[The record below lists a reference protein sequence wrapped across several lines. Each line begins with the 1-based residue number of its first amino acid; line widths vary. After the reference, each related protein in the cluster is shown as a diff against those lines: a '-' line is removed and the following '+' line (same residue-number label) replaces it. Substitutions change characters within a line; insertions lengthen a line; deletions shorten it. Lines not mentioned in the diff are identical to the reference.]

1 MEHNQQTS
9 TDGRSHSNDLR
20 NSPRGHETITAS
32 FCSQPGRLKPRMTDP
47 LTGARSPLGSVQE
60 RVIGSLFRFSLSFSK
75 KTDEAWRV
83 GSLTSDF
90 IAPPLQII
98 DILNQSCRKAL
109 LKYIDRFESGALNGD
124 LLESLIEIT
133 PKNASSFLP
142 VLLSGDCTQRFK
154 IASKLIDQLTRHH
167 IYDQLHYCT
176 PSACGVNDPSL
187 QRELYLRVFEAGC
200 TLRDDDILSP
210 QDILT
215 ISTFDREFQVQAY
228 AWILET
234 FGCNGS
240 SLADIRLTQ
249 DEYAQSYRMLYRRI
263 AEDKDVF
270 YKSVLHQKRHLL
282 PIKDPAVRL
291 SLFRS
296 LYDIDSKSAVQCI
309 DHFDLTDCEQ
319 YALSSIVE
327 TVYKNGHW
335 DVLRSIAPSIL
346 SPDLQEYL
354 ITALG
359 KEHPDFLYSDT
370 LASWFPLSES
380 LTRTLFLNAI
390 TTGRWDA
397 AIEIGSLH
405 AQRATDRVTPAMQK
419 KSCQFLLAG
428 HSHTDNH
435 GNETILFEKLLKAN
449 LLPTTVMFGAL
460 SFYGHSHEDFL
471 VGILSSCGQNKGSS
485 VMRELSTIC
494 PTPESLT
501 PRTKR
506 CINAFLNTG
515 FRGFSTTSFKVFQQH
530 WEQNPQEARKHVA
543 NWKELSKAI
552 SENRVLSRE
561 QIRDPLFL
569 DCVYDVYQ
577 PVGLSQSR
585 ILGILKKVRDNS
597 KHLDDLIVKKDGYLV
612 ETHRHGVPRTFVG
625 YITKAPHSFLGRA
638 GAGLCTDVDY
648 QSWNDPSWL
657 QMNIFDP
664 EKGYLVGNI
673 QLNRFTDR
681 NKNKAVLARFNPT
694 SRILFEVDG
703 CALAIGMLEATTAFA
718 EANKLLVYTPENTDA
733 HLLSNDLDFAA
744 ILKTF
749 QGEDIPCNI
758 RLATLYTSYTAYRTT
773 LPR

>member
-1 MEHNQQTS
+1 MEHNQETS
-9 TDGRSHSNDLR
+9 IDGRSHSNDIK

-32 FCSQPGRLKPRMTDP
+32 FCSQPEPLKPRIADP
-47 LTGARSPLGSVQE
+47 LTHARSPLGSVQE
-60 RVIGSLFRFSLSFSK
+60 RVISSLFRFSLAVSQ
-75 KTDEAWRV
+75 KTDETWRV
-83 GSLTSDF
+83 VSLTSDF
-90 IAPPLQII
+90 IAPPLRII
-98 DILNQSCRKAL
+98 DIANQSCRRAL
-109 LKYIDRFESGALNGD
+109 LKYIDTFKSPTLNND
-124 LLESLIEIT
+124 LLESLIDIT
-133 PKNASSFLP
+133 PKSAPSFLSA
-142 VLLSGDCTQRFK
+142 LLRGDCRQRFD
-154 IASKLIDQLTRHH
+154 IASKLIAQLTRHH

-176 PSACGVNDPSL
+176 PTACGIKDPDL
-187 QRELYLRVFEAGC
+187 QRELYLRVFEAGYA
-200 TLRDDDILSP
+200 LRDDDILSP
-210 QDILT
+210 QDIAT

-228 AWILET
+228 AWVLET

-240 SLADIRLTQ
+240 SLVDIRLTQ

-263 AEDKDVF
+263 VDNKDLF
-270 YKSVLHQKRHLL
+270 YKSVLHQKKHLL
-282 PIKDPAVRL
+282 PINDPAVRL

-296 LYDIDSKSAVQCI
+296 LYDIDSKSAVECI
-309 DHFDLTDCEQ
+309 DHFNLTECEQ
-319 YALSSIVE
+319 FALSNVVE
-327 TVYKNGHW
+327 IAYKNGYR
-335 DVLRSIAPSIL
+335 DILRSVEPSVL

-354 ITALG
+354 IADLS
-359 KEHPDFLYSDT
+359 KHHPDLLYVDA
-370 LASWFPLSES
+370 LPSWFPLSES
-380 LTRTLFLNAI
+380 LTQNLFLNAI
-390 TTGRWDA
+390 SSGRWDA
-397 AIEIGSLH
+397 AVEIGALH
-405 AQRATDRVTPAMQK
+405 AQESTDRVTPAMQK
-419 KSCQFLLAG
+419 NSCQSLLAG

-449 LLPTTVMFGAL
+449 LLPTTVMFEAL

-552 SENRVLSRE
+552 SENRILSRE
-561 QIRDPLFL
+561 QLHDPIFF

-597 KHLDDLIVKKDGYLV
+597 KHLDDLIIKKDGYLV
-612 ETHRHGVPRTFVG
+612 ETHRHGVPRTFIG

-657 QMNIFDP
+657 QMNVFDP

-673 QLNRFTDR
+673 QLNRFTDLK
-681 NKNKAVLARFNPT
+681 KNKAVLARFNPT
-694 SRILFEVDG
+694 SRILFEVDRY
-703 CALAIGMLEATTAFA
+703 ALAIGMLQATFTFA
-718 EANKLLVYTPENTDA
+718 EENKLVVYTPENTDA
-733 HLLSNDLDFAA
+733 HLLSNDFDFAG

-758 RLATLYTSYTAYRTT
+758 RLAALYTSHTAYRTT

>member
-1 MEHNQQTS
+1 MNQQHPAVSKRRSKS
-9 TDGRSHSNDLR
+9 TGKQDEDVIRAHMA
-20 NSPRGHETITAS
+20 EAS
-32 FCSQPGRLKPRMTDP
+32 CSRPQTLKSSSKCPSTLP
-47 LTGARSPLGSVQE
+47 RSPLASLQE
-60 RVIGSLFRFSLSFSK
+60 KAICSLYRFSLLVSK
-75 KTDEAWRV
+75 KTNKAWKSH
-83 GSLTSDF
+83 SLTADLV
-90 IAPPLQII
+90 APPLQIL
-98 DILNQSCRKAL
+98 DIANQSCRAIL
-109 LKYIDRFESGALNGD
+109 LKYIDTIKSPALNSH

-133 PKNASSFLP
+133 PKSASAFLP
-142 VLLSGDCTQRFK
+142 SLLSGDCRQRFQ
-154 IASKLIDQLTRHH
+154 IASKLIDQLTRNH
-167 IYDQLHYCT
+167 IYGQLHYCT
-176 PSACGVNDPSL
+176 PSACGINDPDL
-187 QRELYLRVFEAGC
+187 QRELYLRVFEAGY
-200 TLRDDDILSP
+200 TLRDDHVLSQ
-210 QDILT
+210 QDIAT

-240 SLADIRLTQ
+240 SLAQVKLTQ
-249 DEYAQSYRMLYRRI
+249 DEYAQSYQMLYRRI
-263 AEDKDVF
+263 AEDKDLF
-270 YKSVLHQKRHLL
+270 YKSVLHQNKHLL
-282 PIKDPAVRL
+282 PITDPAIRL
-291 SLFRS
+291 NLFRS

-327 TVYKNGHW
+327 SACKNGHW
-335 DVLRSIAPSIL
+335 DILRSIAPSIL

-380 LTRTLFLNAI
+380 LTRKLFHNAI

-405 AQRATDRVTPAMQK
+405 AQRTTDRVTPAMQK
-419 KSCQFLLAG
+419 KSCQSLLAS

-449 LLPTTVMFGAL
+449 LLPTTVMFEAL

-506 CINAFLNTG
+506 CITAFLNTG

-543 NWKELSKAI
+543 NWKELSRSI

-561 QIRDPLFL
+561 QLRDPLFF

-597 KHLDDLIVKKDGYLV
+597 KHLDGLIIKRDGYLV

-664 EKGYLVGNI
+664 EKEYLVGNI
-673 QLNRFTDR
+673 QLNRFTDH

-703 CALAIGMLEATTAFA
+703 YALAIGMLEATTAFA

-733 HLLSNDLDFAA
+733 HLLSNDIDFAG